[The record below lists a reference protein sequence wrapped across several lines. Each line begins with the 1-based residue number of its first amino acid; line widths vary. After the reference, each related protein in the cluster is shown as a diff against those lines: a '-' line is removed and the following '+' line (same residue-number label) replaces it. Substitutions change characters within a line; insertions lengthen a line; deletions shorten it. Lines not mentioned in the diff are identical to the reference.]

1 NGRELW
7 DSHRTLDSG
16 LGEGAV
22 RDFEIPCRRYILEG
36 LCPHVAELPQAGLW
50 LFVEDPSRLD
60 ASVDRDTAGRHEELA
75 LQAERIGQRQT
86 AGSFQATS
94 RHWENLWGRRLGVH
108 QGRRVF
114 HKPSK
119 FDP

>member
-7 DSHRTLDSG
+7 DSHRTPDSG

-22 RDFEIPCRRYILEG
+22 RDFETPCRRYILEG
-36 LCPHVAELPQAGLW
+36 LCRHVAELPQAGLW

-60 ASVDRDTAGRHEELA
+60 ANVDRDAAGHHEELA
-75 LQAERIGQRQT
+75 LRAQRRGQRQT
-86 AGSFQATS
+86 ARPFQTTS
-94 RHWENLWGRRLGVH
+94 RHWGNLWGRRLGVH
-108 QGRRVF
+108 QVGRVF
-114 HKPSK
+114 HKSSK